1 MEFRQLEAFVNAVKY
16 KSFSRAADV
25 MFLTQP
31 TLSTHVGNLENELGV
46 KLLNR
51 TGREIVLTAR
61 GREFYSYA
69 LELLN
74 TRERAVYAVQ
84 GDSQSAEGILEIQ
97 TSTIPGQHYL
107 PALMEEFHRMYPKV
121 RFYVEQSD
129 SRIVNENLMNQRGEL
144 GFTGYRGNSGLCYE
158 AVFHDGMVLITPN
171 DPEFSDLPDGAEI
184 SADRFI
190 HKPFV
195 IREDGS
201 GTKAEMEK
209 ALVDGVQVFKNVDVI
224 ARMSNMAAIE
234 QVVSRGL
241 GVSIVSESVVRNG
254 NFGGQIRYFKIKGLK
269 KERTFYLVFN
279 KNISL
284 SPAAEAFLRLAR
296 ERKRLHEAEPP
307 EALEMH

>member
-1 MEFRQLEAFVNAVKY
+1 
-16 KSFSRAADV
+16 
-25 MFLTQP
+25 
-31 TLSTHVGNLENELGV
+31 
-46 KLLNR
+46 
-51 TGREIVLTAR
+51 
-61 GREFYSYA
+61 
-69 LELLN
+69 
-74 TRERAVYAVQ
+74 
-84 GDSQSAEGILEIQ
+84 
-97 TSTIPGQHYL
+97 
-107 PALMEEFHRMYPKV
+107 
-121 RFYVEQSD
+121 
-129 SRIVNENLMNQRGEL
+129 
-144 GFTGYRGNSGLCYE
+144 
-158 AVFHDGMVLITPN
+158 MVLITPN

-195 IREDGS
+195 MREDGS